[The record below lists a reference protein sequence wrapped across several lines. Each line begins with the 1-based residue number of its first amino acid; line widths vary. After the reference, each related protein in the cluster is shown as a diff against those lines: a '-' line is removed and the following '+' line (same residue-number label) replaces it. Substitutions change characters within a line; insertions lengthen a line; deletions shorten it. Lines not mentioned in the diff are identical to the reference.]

1 MLSGVK
7 VLVQVICT
15 KCPERAEFRSVV
27 AKAVVDIMD
36 KLPVTLYASV
46 VEWIKK
52 VGTVGMYAVN
62 VVKCQSLM

>member
-27 AKAVVDIMD
+27 AKVEYNYNLYIFWNETLAWQVVNAVPDVDSCG
-36 KLPVTLYASV
+36 PA
-46 VEWIKK
+46 
-52 VGTVGMYAVN
+52 
-62 VVKCQSLM
+62 